1 MRGAVWAADVMTRDV
16 VTLSPDMTLE
26 AAAERLVQR
35 AISGAPV
42 VDSQGRLLGVLSESD
57 ILRHL
62 KRLAEDTL
70 GKRYLANR
78 VHSLDLLAFLG
89 EREHAAVEGIYRQLR
104 AAKVFEVMTKRVVAV
119 KPTDTLEAVA
129 AAMIEHDVN
138 RLPVVD
144 QGRVVGIITR
154 ADLARVLATGRTDV
168 PRL

>member
-1 MRGAVWAADVMTRDV
+1 MYASDIMTRDV

-26 AAAERLVQR
+26 VAAERLVQR
-35 AISGAPV
+35 EISGAPV
-42 VDSQGRLLGVLSESD
+42 VDDRGRLLGILSESD
-57 ILRHL
+57 ILRRL
-62 KRLAEDTL
+62 KAIAEESL

-89 EREHAAVEGIYRQLR
+89 EREHAAVEGVYRQLR
-104 AAKVFEVMTKRVVAV
+104 ASKVGDVMTKRAVSV
-119 KPTDTLEAVA
+119 KPTDSIETVA

-144 QGRVVGIITR
+144 AGRVVGIVTR
-154 ADLARVLATGRTDV
+154 ADLARVLATGRGDV